1 MAPSYTNK
9 YIAKTGKI
17 GTYSAVLA
25 NFDTIFG
32 FKGLFKV

>member
-9 YIAKTGKI
+9 YIGKTVKI

-25 NFDTIFG
+25 TFDTIFG
-32 FKGLFKV
+32 FKGLFMV